1 MEKVFWAIHTA
12 WAKYGFSSVQF
23 SCSVMSNSLRPH
35 GLQHNRPP
43 CPSPTPGVYSNSCA
57 SSQWC
62 RPTIS
67 SSVGPFSSCRPSA
80 FSNCGQRRC
89 DYRRQWLRRYNTTGF
104 KDGARGPPAEESGR
118 LQDLA
123 QARIQ
128 KSFPRASRQ
137 EPALL
142 TAWP

>member
-1 MEKVFWAIHTA
+1 MNPEGNPKLQDD
-12 WAKYGFSSVQF
+12 YGEQVSK
-23 SCSVMSNSLRPH
+23 
-35 GLQHNRPP
+35 
-43 CPSPTPGVYSNSCA
+43 
-57 SSQWC
+57 
-62 RPTIS
+62 
-67 SSVGPFSSCRPSA
+67 
-80 FSNCGQRRC
+80 RC

-142 TAWP
+142 TA